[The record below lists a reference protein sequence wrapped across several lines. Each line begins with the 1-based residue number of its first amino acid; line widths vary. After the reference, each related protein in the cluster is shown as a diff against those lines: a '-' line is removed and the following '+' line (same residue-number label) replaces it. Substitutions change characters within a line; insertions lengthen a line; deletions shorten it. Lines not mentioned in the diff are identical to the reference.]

1 MLQVK
6 SQYGANEVEMSDDQ
20 GVLGTVDGTLFQGDI
35 VQMGPTSYHM
45 IANGHSYNIELLAL
59 DREAKQCTLTINK
72 QPVTLDVKDDFDRM
86 LEKLGLSQAFA
97 NKVNDLKAPM
107 PGLVLD
113 IKVTAG
119 QAVTKGTPLLVLE
132 AMKMENIL
140 KSPVDGIVK
149 SIAVEKGVAVEK
161 NTTLIVFD

>member
-6 SQYGANEVEMSDDQ
+6 SKFGEHEVERSEEQ
-20 GVLGTVDGTLFQGDI
+20 GVLGVVDGEILNGDI
-35 VQMGPTSYHM
+35 VKMGPTSYHM
-45 IANGHSYNIELLAL
+45 IANGRSFNIEVLNL
-59 DREAKQCTLTINK
+59 DREAKACTLSINK

-86 LEKLGLSQAFA
+86 LDKLGLSQAFA

-113 IKVTAG
+113 IKVKPG
-119 QAVTKGTPLLVLE
+119 QEVTKGTPLLVLE

-140 KSPVDGIVK
+140 KAPVDGTIK
-149 SIAVEKGVAVEK
+149 SIPVEKGVAVEK
-161 NTTLIVFD
+161 NTPLIIFE